1 MFDVPNTWNFTSGGA
16 QNQETGNDCDVISGL
31 EVFIQTKDIIYLK
44 LNNDGPKYQ
53 KKAINK
59 KNSTWDAL
67 KLIRKQEITFFFSL
81 PRDKSW
87 ENNKL
92 IIDFGGQNDTEN
104 NKISILLLK
113 RLTLEKTSENK
124 SEMT

>member
-1 MFDVPNTWNFTSGGA
+1 MFDVPSTWNFTSGGA

-44 LNNDGPKYQ
+44 LNKSRT
-53 KKAINK
+53 KILK
-59 KNSTWDAL
+59 KNNQQKELYLRL
-67 KLIRKQEITFFFSL
+67 KLTRKQEITFFFSL